1 MSQANVFK
9 ELLMDINRNN
19 RRRARE
25 QKRKNDSHGIFYTLD
40 EREISAQ
47 TVPAK
52 RTTLIMKVDKV
63 GRLIRC
69 TSHETSELLVVSLSL
84 NIKLLLR
91 RLPWKTDLMPLRGHR
106 VLA

>member
-1 MSQANVFK
+1 
-9 ELLMDINRNN
+9 MDINTNI

-25 QKRKNDSHGIFYTLD
+25 QKRKNDSHGIFYALD

-52 RTTLIMKVDKV
+52 RTTLIMMVDKV
-63 GRLIRC
+63 DRLIRC
-69 TSHETSELLVVSLSL
+69 TSHETPELLVVSLSL
-84 NIKLLLR
+84 NINLLLR
-91 RLPWKTDLMPLRGHR
+91 WLPWETDLMPHRGHR